1 MNNQLNRLNR
11 GNFQLN
17 QNYRTVTNEVNLP
30 EPAKWDRKK
39 DY

>member
-1 MNNQLNRLNR
+1 MNIKLNR

-30 EPAKWDRKK
+30 EPAMWDRKK

>member
-1 MNNQLNRLNR
+1 MNIKLNR

-30 EPAKWDRKK
+30 ESARCDRKK